1 MLGVGCPTVATN
13 AKTADSSVLR
23 ILAVDRY
30 RHVLG
35 CGTPNPIL
43 PKCSLAIKPTLK
55 YKCHLLEQRHSERGG
70 VFLCV

>member
-1 MLGVGCPTVATN
+1 MTWKYGCTGTNVVLAHN

-35 CGTPNPIL
+35 CGTPHPIL
-43 PKCSLAIKPTLK
+43 PKCAD
-55 YKCHLLEQRHSERGG
+55 GG
-70 VFLCV
+70 YFFIN